1 MKFRILIVVVCLIS
15 AMPPRESRAL
25 SPETDGPLGPLG
37 GRNVYAP
44 HQPWFSF
51 PAEMAA
57 PFPVDTMRARTGLY
71 YLNEFSTYPFKADEE
86 VLDGDGRLTPERQ
99 AELTAMDFESLI
111 LETGWD
117 WQAMPEWRFSADW
130 RLHFRYAGFMDDV
143 IVWWHDI
150 LGVPN
155 AGREYFSHHRSQWT
169 VRSAGGNDF
178 EGSGFVIS
186 PGDLDLRSVW
196 SFYKSPELDLALEAA
211 FKIPLSRSG
220 QGFSSGYP
228 DIGTAFLA
236 DWHPWTRWVFYAN
249 AGMILPLG
257 SNGRMMGQFIPVVE
271 FRAAGDLS
279 IILQA
284 NIQSSP
290 IEGEEGDL
298 YSHPVFGNTGMFIL
312 PQTDIKLG
320 VRGRSGRLAWQFFI
334 EEDPLTWEGPD
345 ILVYFGGE
353 WTLTSSP

>member
-1 MKFRILIVVVCLIS
+1 MKLRFLIVVVCLAS
-15 AMPPRESRAL
+15 AMPPMESRAI
-25 SPETDGPLGPLG
+25 SSGDRMPLGPLG

-57 PFPVDTMRARTGLY
+57 PFPVGTMRARTGLY
-71 YLNEFSTYPFKADEE
+71 YVNEFSTYPFE
-86 VLDGDGRLTPERQ
+86 VDNEIPIDGLLTPERQ
-99 AELTAMDFESLI
+99 EQLTAMDFESLI

-117 WQAMPEWRFSADW
+117 WQAVPEWRFSADW
-130 RLHFRYAGFMDDV
+130 RLHVRYAGFLDDV

-150 LGVPN
+150 LSLPN

-169 VRSAGGNDF
+169 IRGAGGDVI
-178 EGSGFVIS
+178 EGSGTVVS
-186 PGDLDLRSVW
+186 SGDLDLRSVW
-196 SFYKSPELDLALEAA
+196 SFYNSPKLDLALETA
-211 FKIPLSRSG
+211 FKIPLSHYG
-220 QGFSSGYP
+220 EGFSSSYP

-236 DWHPWTRWVFYAN
+236 DWHPWMRWAFYVN

-257 SNGRMMGQFIPVVE
+257 PQGRIMGQFIPVVE
-271 FRAAGDLS
+271 FRAARNLS
-279 IILQA
+279 LILQA

-290 IEGEEGDL
+290 IEGEEGDS
-298 YSHPVFGNTGMFIL
+298 YSHPVFGDTGMFLL

-320 VRGRSGRLAWQFFI
+320 IRGRSGRLGWQFFI

-353 WTLTSSP
+353 WTLNTNP